1 MAFNPQY
8 IDPNDLNPN
17 IALGINIPFN
27 NPSVFTST
35 YTTQEAIKNNLIN
48 FFLTNPGEL
57 PLNPSFG
64 GGLRN
69 FLFEQSNEP
78 TYDSLK
84 NFVESKLSTFFPN
97 VKVLNLDVLADDSDP
112 NRIIVKLN
120 YSVINTNINSTITV
134 QI

>member
-27 NPSVFTST
+27 NPAVFTST

-48 FFLTNPGEL
+48 FFLTNPCEL

>member
-84 NFVESKLSTFFPN
+84 NFVESKLEQFFPT
-97 VKVLNLDVLADDSDP
+97 VKILNLDVLTENNNPD
-112 NRIIVKLN
+112 RMVITLN
-120 YSVINTNINSTITV
+120 YSVINTNIGSTINI

>member
-97 VKVLNLDVLADDSDP
+97 VKVLNLDFLADDSDP

>member
-17 IALGINIPFN
+17 VALGINIPFN

-35 YTTQEAIKNNLIN
+35 YTTQEAIKNNLLN
-48 FFLTNPGEL
+48 FFLTNPGEI

-64 GGLRN
+64 GGLRMY
-69 FLFEQSNEP
+69 LFEQSNEP
-78 TYDSLK
+78 TYNDLK
-84 NFVESKLSTFFPN
+84 SFINIKLGAFFPT
-97 VKVLNLDVLADDSDP
+97 VKILNLDVLADNSDS
-112 NRIIVKLN
+112 NRIVIKLN

>member
-27 NPSVFTST
+27 NPAVFTST
-35 YTTQEAIKNNLIN
+35 YTTQEAIKNNLLN
-48 FFLTNPGEL
+48 FFLTNPGEI

-64 GGLRN
+64 GGLRS

-78 TYDSLK
+78 TYNNLK
-84 NFVESKLSTFFPN
+84 IFVE
-97 VKVLNLDVLADDSDP
+97 
-112 NRIIVKLN
+112 
-120 YSVINTNINSTITV
+120 
-134 QI
+134 

>member
-1 MAFNPQY
+1 MSFNPQY

-17 IALGINIPFN
+17 IALGVNIPFN

-35 YTTQEAIKNNLIN
+35 YTTQETIKNNLLN
-48 FFLTNPGEL
+48 FFLTNPGEI
-57 PLNPSFG
+57 PLNPTFG

-78 TYDSLK
+78 TYNNLK
-84 NFVESKLSTFFPN
+84 TFIESKLETFFPT
-97 VKVLNLDVLADDSDP
+97 VKILNLDVLSDNDS
-112 NRIIVKLN
+112 NRVVVKLN
-120 YSVINTNINSTITV
+120 YSITNTNINSTITV